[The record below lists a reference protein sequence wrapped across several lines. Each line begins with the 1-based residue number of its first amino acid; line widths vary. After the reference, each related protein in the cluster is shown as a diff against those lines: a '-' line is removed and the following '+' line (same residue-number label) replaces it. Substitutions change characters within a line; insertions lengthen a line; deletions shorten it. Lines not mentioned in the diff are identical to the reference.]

1 MKDKRAILGGAIL
14 MIPRLLLITFIAF
27 IILGASSIFYAY
39 YIDVR
44 GVEARIM
51 TREVVNCVAPGGVA
65 DLNKFGDTKFELLNY
80 CGFDENEVERF
91 FVRVIVKDS
100 GGEEILKLVQG
111 DSGALWVRELFDSG
125 VKLVSEEAG
134 KYRPGYFKKTYPLK
148 ILDGGEGNMEVEVLV
163 SNEF

>member
-1 MKDKRAILGGAIL
+1 MKDKRAILGEAIL

-51 TREVVNCVAPGGVA
+51 TREVVNCVAPNGVV
-65 DLNKFGDTKFELLNY
+65 DLDKFEEKVKLLNY

-125 VKLVSEEAG
+125 VKLVSKEAE